1 MQETDGHLSINAD
14 FDNLA
19 PVKSFVHRQAKD
31 LMAPELL
38 LAKLE
43 LVVEEIFL
51 NIVNHS
57 RPAPKTSVNI
67 SCSKQSVGEA
77 ADEML
82 CICVQDWG
90 APFNPLANDSPAL
103 EEDVESRPI
112 GGLGIF
118 LVIQMADH
126 CSYRREEDSN
136 IFSACF
142 HMDI

>member
-19 PVKSFVHRQAKD
+19 PVKSFVRRQAMD

-38 LAKLE
+38 LSKLE
-43 LVVEEIFL
+43 LVVEEVFL

-57 RPAPKTSVNI
+57 CPTPKTSVDI
-67 SCSKQSVGEA
+67 SCSKQSVGDA
-77 ADEML
+77 ADEMF
-82 CICVQDWG
+82 CISLQDWG
-90 APFNPLANDSPAL
+90 PPFNPLANESPAL

-118 LVIQMADH
+118 LVLQMTDH
-126 CSYRREEDSN
+126 CTYTREDDSN
-136 IFSACF
+136 IFSACLQ
-142 HMDI
+142 MK